1 MKLHLTKGDED
12 TYQIQHY
19 DRQSIMI
26 NDQVYS
32 HSLIVMPR
40 YLTNW
45 EIERFDELTFEH
57 FKRLR
62 ALNPEL
68 VLLGTGSQLR
78 FPATELLM
86 PLMTEGIGV
95 EVMDIYAACRTYM
108 ILMAEGRAVAAA
120 LLIEPFTD

>member
-19 DRQSIMI
+19 DQQSITI
-26 NDQVYS
+26 NDKVYS
-32 HSLIVMPR
+32 HSLIIMPR

-45 EIERFDELTFEH
+45 EIERFEDLTLEH

-78 FPATELLM
+78 FPATELLI
-86 PLMTEGIGV
+86 PLTTEGIGV

-108 ILMAEGRAVAAA
+108 ILLAEGRAVAGA
-120 LLIEPFTD
+120 LLIESFVP